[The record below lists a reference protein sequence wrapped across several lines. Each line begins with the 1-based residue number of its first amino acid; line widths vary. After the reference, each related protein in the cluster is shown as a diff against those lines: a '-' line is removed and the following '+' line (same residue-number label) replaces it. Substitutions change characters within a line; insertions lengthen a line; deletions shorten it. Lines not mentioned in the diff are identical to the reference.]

1 LRSILIVLRALA
13 IFVAAA
19 VIGYIFLV
27 FSWITYTSVFDIADP
42 DGGKGMEIVF
52 VIAPVAA
59 AAVGVMAAG
68 LLSHRTPRG
77 VR

>member
-1 LRSILIVLRALA
+1 MSAALTVLRTVA
-13 IFVAAA
+13 IFAAA
-19 VIGYIFLV
+19 TVVGYLALV
-27 FSWITYTSVFDIADP
+27 FGWIAYASVFDIADP

-68 LLSHRTPRG
+68 LLSNRTSRG
-77 VR
+77 MR

>member
-19 VIGYIFLV
+19 VIGYVFLV
-27 FSWITYTSVFDIADP
+27 FSWIAYASMFDIADP

-52 VIAPVAA
+52 VVAPVAA
-59 AAVGVMAAG
+59 AAVGLMAVG
-68 LLSHRTPRG
+68 LLSRRAPRG
-77 VR
+77 IR